1 MMSSG
6 TGYGTWKEQV
16 GQGSKPKRT
25 SQFTE
30 EVRLMCHQCHKSDNG
45 HVVWCL
51 KCKRKRFCIP
61 CLTKW
66 YPKMTEDDDMAIAC
80 PVCFGICNCKCCL
93 CLDAPLK
100 QLDEEQMMER
110 EIDARIRDILFLHLV
125 TEAERL
131 APFEI
136 FGESLPRHDAAF
148 TCCLPF
154 KEYTHPHSGPLNL
167 AVSLPQKFFKTDIGP
182 KTYIA
187 YGFPEEL
194 GRGDSVT
201 KLHCDMSDAACFVSF
216 SILVQ
221 IKDVTLVTE
230 REWKIPQA

>member
-6 TGYGTWKEQV
+6 TGYGPRTWKEQV
-16 GQGSKPKRT
+16 GQGSKSKRT

-51 KCKRKRFCIP
+51 KCKRKRYCIP

-80 PVCFGICNCKCCL
+80 PVCFGICN
-93 CLDAPLK
+93 
-100 QLDEEQMMER
+100 
-110 EIDARIRDILFLHLV
+110 F

-167 AVSLPQKFFKTDIGP
+167 AVRLPQKFFKTDIGP